1 MGTSNIVVGEIV
13 ETLARLTHAG
23 TLLIV
28 NALLAA
34 LSSAIFTTLHLSL
47 RKTRHIRG
55 LALWAASHALIAVG
69 FSALVL
75 PAFGITFFGLALL
88 GNLLIDLGTA
98 FGLVAVLVY
107 FEHPLRFG
115 RVLFV
120 AAIIG
125 AVEVLYV
132 LDRGE
137 DLGIM
142 VVAGG
147 SLKGLLTVATGIAF
161 WRCRD
166 DAQRLAARVAA
177 AFHFLWAAALF
188 LRVSWW
194 EIHPLASGSHDPT
207 SAFGL
212 LSRLLLTWVI
222 TPCILWM
229 LSRQF
234 DAELIQLAKED
245 PLTGIANRRVMWE
258 LGERVAADTS
268 QPARR
273 FAVLIVDVDHFKRI
287 NDRWGHPG
295 GDEALKTIATLLH
308 RLTRAPNL
316 LARVGG
322 EEFMVLMV
330 DTNEQAVQDFAE
342 ELRGAVQ
349 AFSIAMGSEHLLRCT
364 VSIGHH
370 LFHGGDSWNNAVTL
384 ADQALYEAKRRG
396 RNQAVAS
403 AVLHDGPEAAR

>member
-1 MGTSNIVVGEIV
+1 M

-34 LSSAIFTTLHLSL
+34 LSSAIFTALHLSL

-55 LALWAASHALIAVG
+55 LALWAASHALIATG

-107 FEHPLRFG
+107 FEHPLRVG

-132 LDRGE
+132 LNRGE
-137 DLGIM
+137 DLGLM

-147 SLKGLLTVATGIAF
+147 SLKGLLTVATAIAF

-166 DAQRLAARVAA
+166 EAQRLAARVAA
-177 AFHFLWAAALF
+177 TFHFLWAAALF

-194 EIHPLASGSHDPT
+194 ELHPLASGSHDPT

-295 GDEALKTIATLLH
+295 GDEALKTIAALLH
-308 RLTRAPNL
+308 RLTQAPNL

-342 ELRGAVQ
+342 ELRSAVQ
-349 AFSIAMGSEHLLRCT
+349 AFSVTVGSEHALRCT

-370 LFHGGDSWNNAVTL
+370 LFHGGDSWNNAVTM

-396 RNQAVAS
+396 RNRAVAS
-403 AVLHDGPEAAR
+403 AALHDGPEASH

>member
-1 MGTSNIVVGEIV
+1 MGTSSNRGGDIV
-13 ETLARLTHAG
+13 ETLARLMHAG

-34 LSSAIFTTLHLSL
+34 LSSAIFTALHLSL
-47 RKTRHIRG
+47 RKTRPIRG
-55 LALWAASHALIAVG
+55 LALWAVSHALIATG
-69 FSALVL
+69 FTVLVL
-75 PAFGITFFGLALL
+75 PAFGVAFFGLGLL

-98 FGLVAVLVY
+98 FGLAAVLVY
-107 FEHPLRFG
+107 FEHPLRFAG
-115 RVLFV
+115 VLFV
-120 AAIIG
+120 ATIVG

-132 LDRGE
+132 LNHGE
-137 DLGIM
+137 DLRLM

-147 SLKGLLTVATGIAF
+147 SLKALLTVATGIAF

-166 DAQRLAARVAA
+166 EAQRLAARVAA
-177 AFHFLWAAALF
+177 AFHFLWATALF
-188 LRVSWW
+188 IRVSWW
-194 EIHPLASGSHDPT
+194 EVHPLTSGSHDPT

-234 DAELIQLAKED
+234 DAELVQLAKED

-268 QPARR
+268 QPTRR
-273 FAVLIVDVDHFKRI
+273 FAVLIADVDHFKRI

-295 GDEALKTIATLLH
+295 GDEALKAIAALLH
-308 RLTRAPNL
+308 RHTHAPNL
-316 LARVGG
+316 LARIGG

-330 DTNEQAVQDFAE
+330 DTNEQAVQEFAE
-342 ELRGAVQ
+342 ELRAAVQ
-349 AFSIAMGSEHLLRCT
+349 AFSITVGSEQALRCT

-370 LFHGGDSWNNAVTL
+370 FFHGGDSWNNAVTM

-403 AVLHDGPEAAR
+403 TILHDGPEATH